1 MLYKEVSIWPGWINR
16 MKYIFVS
23 GGVIS
28 GIGKGIA
35 AASIGLLLKSA
46 GYKVSVIKMD
56 PHLNVDAG
64 TMNPLVHGETF
75 VLDDGKETDQDLG
88 HYERFMNED
97 LNSSNIATQG
107 SIYMSVI
114 QRERNLE
121 YEGEC
126 VDIYHVTQEIIDRI
140 NQAGRNKNADIVLVE
155 IGGTTG
161 EYQNVLFLEANRLL
175 KLKKPND
182 VIHIHISYL
191 PIPSNLGEMKSKP
204 VQMSVRDLNSAGIQP
219 DILLARAQM
228 ALDNPRIRKLSFN
241 TGIEPEDV
249 ISAPDVGNIY
259 SIPLNFE
266 EGNLTDRILK
276 KLKLKRKKN
285 NLKPWAEFVKKSDE
299 AETPV
304 RIAIVGKY
312 FTSGS
317 GVLTD
322 SYISVIEAL
331 KHAGFAQGLRPEITW
346 LDSGKVEKNPKLL
359 EGYQGIIVPGGFG
372 ARDIEGKILTVQ
384 YCRENNIPYFGLCY
398 GLQMAVIEYARNVL
412 GYKGANSTEVDP
424 DTKYPVVHVMPEQQ
438 KKLLKKDYGG
448 TMRLGAW
455 ECKLKP
461 GTLVK
466 KLYGKPKVSERHRHR
481 FEFNNDFLK
490 DYLKNGLD
498 ISGTSPDGKLVEI
511 IELKKHPFFVGT
523 QFHPELKSR
532 PLQPHPLFLGFIQAA
547 SKVQLDARFGN

>member
-1 MLYKEVSIWPGWINR
+1 

-46 GYKVSVIKMD
+46 GFKVSVIKMD
-56 PHLNVDAG
+56 PYLNVDAG
-64 TMNPLVHGETF
+64 TMNPLAHGETF

-88 HYERFMNED
+88 HYERFMNESLD
-97 LNSSNIATQG
+97 SSNIATQG

-175 KLKKPND
+175 KLKKHND

-228 ALDNPRIRKLSFN
+228 SLDNPRIRKLSFN
-241 TGIEPEDV
+241 TGIEPEDI

-285 NLKPWAEFVKKSDE
+285 NLKPWKEFVKRSEDASKIIK
-299 AETPV
+299 
-304 RIAIVGKY
+304 IAIVGKY

-331 KHAGFAQGLRPEITW
+331 KHAGFAQGMRPEITW

-359 EGYQGIIVPGGFG
+359 EGFQGIIVPGGFG
-372 ARDIEGKILTVQ
+372 SRDIEGKILTVQ
-384 YCRENNIPYFGLCY
+384 HCREKGLPYFGLCY

-455 ECKLKP
+455 ECKLKT

-466 KLYGKPKVSERHRHR
+466 KLYGKASVSERHRHR

-490 DYLKNGLD
+490 DFLKNGLD

-532 PLQPHPLFLGFIQAA
+532 PLQPHPLFMGFINAA
-547 SKVQLDARFGN
+547 SKVTI

>member
-1 MLYKEVSIWPGWINR
+1 

-23 GGVIS
+23 CGVIS

-46 GYKVSVIKMD
+46 GFKVSVIKMD
-56 PHLNVDAG
+56 PYLNVDAG
-64 TMNPLVHGETF
+64 TMNPLAHGETF

-88 HYERFMNED
+88 HYERFMNESLD
-97 LNSSNIATQG
+97 SSNIATQG
-107 SIYMSVI
+107 SIYLSVI
-114 QRERNLE
+114 QKERNLE
-121 YEGEC
+121 YDGDY
-126 VDIYHVTQEIIDRI
+126 VDIHNVTQEIIDRI
-140 NQAGRNKNADIVLVE
+140 HQAGRNKNADIVLVE

-175 KLKKPND
+175 KLKKHDD

-191 PIPSNLGEMKSKP
+191 PIPRTLGEMKSKP
-204 VQMSVRDLNSAGIQP
+204 VQMSVKELNSVGIQP
-219 DILLARAQM
+219 DILLARAEV
-228 ALDNPRIRKLSFN
+228 AIDAPRIKRLSFN
-241 TGIEPEDV
+241 TGIEAED
-249 ISAPDVGNIY
+249 IIAAPDVDNIY
-259 SIPLNFE
+259 NIPLNFE

-285 NLKPWAEFVKKSDE
+285 NLKLWRDFVKK
-299 AETPV
+299 AEKADKV
-304 RIAIVGKY
+304 VKIGIVGKY

-322 SYISVIEAL
+322 SYISVIEAI
-331 KHAGFAQGLRPEITW
+331 KHASFTLGYKPEVVW
-346 LDSGKVEKNPKLL
+346 LDSGKVEKNPELL
-359 EGYQGIIVPGGFG
+359 QGYQGIIVPGGFG
-372 ARDIEGKILTVQ
+372 ARDIEGKILTVK
-384 YCRENNIPYFGLCY
+384 YCRENNLPYFGLCY

-412 GYKGANSTEVDP
+412 GYLGANSTEIDP
-424 DTKYPVVHVMPEQQ
+424 DTKYPVVHVMTDQQ

-455 ECKLKP
+455 ECKLKT
-461 GTLVK
+461 GTLVR
-466 KLYGKPKVSERHRHR
+466 KLYGRPKISERHRHR

-490 DYLKNGLD
+490 EFLKNCLA

-532 PLQPHPLFLGFIQAA
+532 PLNPHPLFLGFIQAA
-547 SKVQLDARFGN
+547 SKVHLPT